1 MMWLARQGA
10 LQPLR
15 CRKQRLYGGV
25 AMAKRIFV
33 AASGQNIGKT
43 TISVSLLHLAQ
54 QKYGRVGFMK
64 PLGPKPA
71 MLRGLSVDKDA
82 ALIAQV
88 FGLTRDLRYMSPV
101 VVHPDTSRLAI
112 DGRIS
117 LSELSDRILT
127 SYAELENHCD
137 FIVIEGSGHP
147 GVGSVLKL
155 SNARIARML
164 EAPVLM
170 VSGGGI
176 GNVVDTIAMNTA
188 LFKLEGA
195 EVRGVLVNKLFAE
208 KRDQTLDYL
217 TRAFSDH
224 PFSVIGGFDYKPVLA
239 NPTLSRVARLLDLP
253 LHGNRREVRRI
264 IHHVQIGAA
273 STQRVTEM
281 LRESSLL
288 LVTSSRDELL
298 VTLANLYQMP
308 EFRPLIA
315 GLIIPGVSEVST
327 ITQRI
332 LDRSNVPYLRTE
344 KHTTAELYRIIT
356 DDVSKITA
364 RDTEKLRLIRSLAD
378 QRLDFDAIDELFTP
392 PAAP

>member
-1 MMWLARQGA
+1 
-10 LQPLR
+10 
-15 CRKQRLYGGV
+15 
-25 AMAKRIFV
+25 MAKKIFI

-71 MLRGLSVDKDA
+71 QLRGISVDKDA

-101 VVHPDTSRLAI
+101 VVHPETSRQAI
-112 DGRIS
+112 DGKLS

-127 SYAELENHCD
+127 SYAELEKRCD

-155 SNARIARML
+155 SNARIAKML
-164 EAPVLM
+164 DAPVLM
-170 VSGGGI
+170 LSGGGF
-176 GNVVDTIAMNTA
+176 GNVIDTLAMNTA

-195 EVRGVLVNKLFAE
+195 EVRGVLVNKLFEE
-208 KRDQTLDYL
+208 KREVMLDYL
-217 TRAFSDH
+217 QRGMAEES
-224 PFSVIGGFDYKPVLA
+224 FSVIGGFDYKPVLA
-239 NPTLSRVARLLDLP
+239 NPTLRRVARLLELP
-253 LHGNRREVRRI
+253 LHGNRREMGRI

-281 LRESSLL
+281 LRDSSLL

-308 EFRPLIA
+308 EYRSNIA

-332 LDRSNVPYLRTE
+332 LDRSNIPYLRTS
-344 KHTTAELYRIIT
+344 TYSTADLYRIIAE
-356 DDVSKITA
+356 DVSKITSE
-364 RDTEKLRLIRSLAD
+364 DTEKLDLIRSLAE
-378 QRLDFDAIDELFTP
+378 QRLDFDTIDALFT
-392 PAAP
+392 

>member
-1 MMWLARQGA
+1 
-10 LQPLR
+10 
-15 CRKQRLYGGV
+15 
-25 AMAKRIFV
+25 MAKKIFI

-43 TISVSLLHLAQ
+43 TISVSLLHMAQ

-64 PLGPKPA
+64 PLGPKPTT
-71 MLRGLSVDKDA
+71 LRGHPVDKDA

-101 VVHPDTSRLAI
+101 VVYPETSRQAI
-112 DGRIS
+112 DGQIS
-117 LSELSDRILT
+117 LSDLSDRILT
-127 SYAELENHCD
+127 AYAELEKRCD

-164 EAPVLM
+164 DAPVLM
-170 VSGGGI
+170 VTGGGV

-195 EVRGVLVNKLFAE
+195 EVRGILVNKLFAE
-208 KRDQTLDYL
+208 KRDTALDYL
-217 TRAFSDH
+217 RRALADE
-224 PFSVIGGFDYKPVLA
+224 PFSLMGGFDYKPVLA
-239 NPTLSRVARLLDLP
+239 NPTLRRVARLLGLP
-253 LHGNRREVRRI
+253 LSGNRREVSRI

-308 EFRPLIA
+308 EYRSSIT
-315 GLIIPGVSEVST
+315 GLIIPGIAPVST

-332 LDRSNVPYLRTE
+332 IDRSNIPYLRTD
-344 KHTTAELYRIIT
+344 KYSTAELYRIIT
-356 DDVSKITA
+356 EDVSKITA
-364 RDTEKLRLIRSLAD
+364 EDTEKLDLVRSLAEE
-378 QRLDFDAIDELFTP
+378 RLDFDALDAVFT
-392 PAAP
+392 AK